1 MKNYLPELF
10 GTFFLV
16 LIIGINGNPLAI
28 GFGLMVLIYLGF
40 HSSGAHYNPIVTLAM
55 LFRKEIS
62 LLDSINYII
71 FQILGAILAGSA
83 VFFLTSVTMEVQP
96 NLSATV
102 YQILG
107 YEVLFTYLYVYAFLT
122 VTSHPKL
129 KNNTFY
135 GLVLGATIMV
145 GLFSSIQTSGGV
157 FNPATSVGVTLSH
170 LFIGDGVSKYYLWYY
185 LVGPALGGLIAT
197 AHYSLIN
204 VK

>member
-1 MKNYLPELF
+1 MKNYLTELF

-16 LIIGINGNPLAI
+16 LIIGINANPLAI

-71 FQILGAILAGSA
+71 FQILGAVLAGSA

-157 FNPATSVGVTLSH
+157 FNPATSLGVTLSH

>member
-1 MKNYLPELF
+1 MKNYLTELF

-71 FQILGAILAGSA
+71 FQILGAVLAGSA

-107 YEVLFTYLYVYAFLT
+107 YEILFTYLYVYAFLT

>member
-1 MKNYLPELF
+1 MKNYLTELF

-129 KNNTFY
+129 KNNSFY

-157 FNPATSVGVTLSH
+157 FNPATSVGVSLSH

>member
-1 MKNYLPELF
+1 MKNYLTELF

-71 FQILGAILAGSA
+71 FQILGAVLAGSA

-135 GLVLGATIMV
+135 GLVLGATIM
-145 GLFSSIQTSGGV
+145 FSSIQTSGGV

>member
-1 MKNYLPELF
+1 MKNYLTELF

-16 LIIGINGNPLAI
+16 LIIGINANPLAI

>member
-1 MKNYLPELF
+1 MKNYLTELF

-40 HSSGAHYNPIVTLAM
+40 HVSGAHYNPIVTLAM

-71 FQILGAILAGSA
+71 FQILGAVLAGSA

-107 YEVLFTYLYVYAFLT
+107 YEILFTYLYVYAFLT

>member
-1 MKNYLPELF
+1 
-10 GTFFLV
+10 LV

-71 FQILGAILAGSA
+71 FQILGAVLAGSA

>member
-1 MKNYLPELF
+1 MKNYLTELF

-157 FNPATSVGVTLSH
+157 FNPATSLGVTLSH

>member
-1 MKNYLPELF
+1 MKNYLTELF

-40 HSSGAHYNPIVTLAM
+40 HVSGAHYNPIVTLAM

-71 FQILGAILAGSA
+71 FQILGAVLAGSA

-129 KNNTFY
+129 KNNSFY

>member
-1 MKNYLPELF
+1 MKNYLTELF

-16 LIIGINGNPLAI
+16 LIIGINANPLAI

-40 HSSGAHYNPIVTLAM
+40 HVSGAHYNPIVTLAM

>member
-1 MKNYLPELF
+1 
-10 GTFFLV
+10 LV

-40 HSSGAHYNPIVTLAM
+40 HVSGAHYNPIVTLAM

-71 FQILGAILAGSA
+71 FQILGAVLAGSA

>member
-1 MKNYLPELF
+1 MKNYLTELF

-71 FQILGAILAGSA
+71 FQILGAVLAGSA

-129 KNNTFY
+129 KNNSFY

>member
-1 MKNYLPELF
+1 M
-10 GTFFLV
+10 V

>member
-1 MKNYLPELF
+1 MKNYLTELF

-16 LIIGINGNPLAI
+16 LIIGINANPLAI

-62 LLDSINYII
+62 LFDSINYII

-83 VFFLTSVTMEVQP
+83 VFFLSSVTMEVQP

-107 YEVLFTYLYVYAFLT
+107 YEILFTYLYVYAFLT

-157 FNPATSVGVTLSH
+157 FNPAISVGVTLSH

-197 AHYSLIN
+197 AHYSLISI
-204 VK
+204 K

>member
-1 MKNYLPELF
+1 MKNYLTELF

-40 HSSGAHYNPIVTLAM
+40 HVSGAHYNPIVTLAM

-62 LLDSINYII
+62 LFDSINYII

>member
-1 MKNYLPELF
+1 MKNYLTELF

-204 VK
+204 FK

>member
-1 MKNYLPELF
+1 MKNYLTELF

-16 LIIGINGNPLAI
+16 LIIGINANPLAI

-107 YEVLFTYLYVYAFLT
+107 YEILFTYLYVYAFLT

>member
-1 MKNYLPELF
+1 MKNYLTELF

-16 LIIGINGNPLAI
+16 LIIWINGNPLAI

>member
-1 MKNYLPELF
+1 MKNYLTELF

-71 FQILGAILAGSA
+71 FQILGAVLAGSA

>member
-1 MKNYLPELF
+1 MKNYLTELF

-71 FQILGAILAGSA
+71 FQILGAVLAGSA

-129 KNNTFY
+129 KNNSFY

-157 FNPATSVGVTLSH
+157 FNPATSVGVTISH

>member
-1 MKNYLPELF
+1 MKNYLTELF

-16 LIIGINGNPLAI
+16 LIIGINGNPFAI

-40 HSSGAHYNPIVTLAM
+40 HVSGAHYNPIVTLAM

>member
-1 MKNYLPELF
+1 MKNYLTELF

-129 KNNTFY
+129 KNNSFY

>member
-1 MKNYLPELF
+1 
-10 GTFFLV
+10 
-16 LIIGINGNPLAI
+16 
-28 GFGLMVLIYLGF
+28 MVLIYLGF
-40 HSSGAHYNPIVTLAM
+40 HVSGAHYNPIVTLAM

>member
-1 MKNYLPELF
+1 MKNYLTELF

-71 FQILGAILAGSA
+71 FQILGAVLAGSA
-83 VFFLTSVTMEVQP
+83 VFFLTSVTMEVQT

>member
-1 MKNYLPELF
+1 MKNYLTELF

-16 LIIGINGNPLAI
+16 LIIGINANPLAI

-71 FQILGAILAGSA
+71 FQILGAVLAGSA

>member
-1 MKNYLPELF
+1 MKNYLTELF

>member
-1 MKNYLPELF
+1 MKNYFTELF

-40 HSSGAHYNPIVTLAM
+40 HVSGAHYNPIVTLAM

-62 LLDSINYII
+62 LFDSINYII
-71 FQILGAILAGSA
+71 FQILGATLAGSA
-83 VFFLTSVTMEVQP
+83 VFFLSSVTMEVQP

-107 YEVLFTYLYVYAFLT
+107 HEVLFTYLYVYAFLN
-122 VTSHPKL
+122 VSSRPKL
-129 KNNTFY
+129 KNNSFY
-135 GLVLGATIMV
+135 GLVLGSAFMV

-157 FNPATSVGVTLSH
+157 FNPATSVGVSLSH

-185 LVGPALGGLIAT
+185 LVGPALGGLFAT
-197 AHYSLIN
+197 AHYSLIS

>member
-1 MKNYLPELF
+1 MKNYLTELF

-71 FQILGAILAGSA
+71 FQILGAVLAGSA

-185 LVGPALGGLIAT
+185 LVGPALGGLIAK

>member
-1 MKNYLPELF
+1 MKNYLTELF

-16 LIIGINGNPLAI
+16 LIIWINGNPLAI

-71 FQILGAILAGSA
+71 FQILGAVLAGSA

-129 KNNTFY
+129 KNNSFY

>member
-1 MKNYLPELF
+1 MKNYLTELF

-62 LLDSINYII
+62 LLNSINYII
-71 FQILGAILAGSA
+71 FQILDAVLAGSA

>member
-1 MKNYLPELF
+1 MKNYLTELF

-107 YEVLFTYLYVYAFLT
+107 YEILFTYLYVYAFLT

>member
-1 MKNYLPELF
+1 MKNYLTELF

-16 LIIGINGNPLAI
+16 LIIWINGNPLAI

-71 FQILGAILAGSA
+71 FQILGAVLAGSA

>member
-1 MKNYLPELF
+1 MKNYLTELF

-40 HSSGAHYNPIVTLAM
+40 HVSGAHYNPIVTLAM

>member
-1 MKNYLPELF
+1 MKNYLTELF

-40 HSSGAHYNPIVTLAM
+40 HVSGAHYNPIVTLAM

-62 LLDSINYII
+62 LFDSINYII
-71 FQILGAILAGSA
+71 FQILGATLAGSA
-83 VFFLTSVTMEVQP
+83 VFFLSSVTMEVQP

-122 VTSHPKL
+122 VTSQTKL
-129 KNNTFY
+129 KNNSFY
-135 GLVLGATIMV
+135 GLVLGSAFMV
-145 GLFSSIQTSGGV
+145 GSFSAIQTSGGV
-157 FNPATSVGVTLSH
+157 FNPATSVGVSLSH

-197 AHYSLIN
+197 AHYSLISI
-204 VK
+204 K

>member
-1 MKNYLPELF
+1 MKNYLTELF

-16 LIIGINGNPLAI
+16 LNIGINGNPLAI

-71 FQILGAILAGSA
+71 FQILGAVLAGSA

>member
-1 MKNYLPELF
+1 MKNYLTELF

-62 LLDSINYII
+62 LLNSINYII

>member
-1 MKNYLPELF
+1 MKNYLTELF

-16 LIIGINGNPLAI
+16 LIIGINANPLAI

-71 FQILGAILAGSA
+71 FQILGAVLAGSA

-107 YEVLFTYLYVYAFLT
+107 YEILFTYLYVYAFLT

>member
-1 MKNYLPELF
+1 MKNYLTELF

-40 HSSGAHYNPIVTLAM
+40 HSSGAHYNPIVTIAM

-129 KNNTFY
+129 KNNSFY

>member
-1 MKNYLPELF
+1 MKNYLTELF

-16 LIIGINGNPLAI
+16 LIIGINANPLAI

-71 FQILGAILAGSA
+71 FQILGAVLAGSA

-129 KNNTFY
+129 KNNSFY